1 MASGVP
7 EPTCIPELYNLRPK
21 GHIYAGIAAEIWQL
35 FGGRREEALKIVH
48 AASEL
53 YPYMKTGGLA
63 DAVGALAGTFA
74 DMGHEVAAFLPGYRD
89 ALAHPAAAG
98 AERKYRLKIE
108 MGGQYLSGDVLA
120 FSPRRHLTV
129 YLVCRD
135 EFFDRS
141 GPYGTGDRDYED
153 NADRFI
159 FFCKAVVETMRLAD
173 LGADIVHAH
182 DWEAALLPLLLR
194 EAERRF
200 GVTLAMKTV
209 FTVHNIAYQGL
220 FPEACFQRTNL
231 PEELFNMDGLEYYG
245 QVNFLKGGIM
255 FADRVTT
262 VSPRYAKEIQTPEF
276 GCGLEGVVQTRADD
290 LFGLINGVDTAIW
303 NPTTDAMIPSHYS
316 AADLAG
322 KRDCRNALL
331 KQCGLDPNYNAPIFG
346 MVCRFIEQKGVEM
359 VLANSDFFAGR
370 DCRLVVLG
378 TGDKQME
385 RDFRSLATEFPTRIF
400 MCTRLDEPM
409 SHLIEAGSDF
419 FVMPSL
425 FEPCGLNQMYS
436 QVYGTVP
443 VVSRVGGLVDTV
455 RDADED
461 PAGGTGI
468 MCEPNAA
475 ALREALER
483 AFKLFGN
490 KPRYAAIQQRCMAR
504 DFSWK
509 TAAVAYEA
517 LYHDSL

>member
-1 MASGVP
+1 M
-7 EPTCIPELYNLRPK
+7 
-21 GHIYAGIAAEIWQL
+21 
-35 FGGRREEALKIVH
+35 KIVH

-63 DAVGALAGTFA
+63 DAVGALTGTFA
-74 DMGHEVAAFLPGYRD
+74 DMGHEVSAFLPGYRD

-120 FSPRRHLTV
+120 FSPRRNLTV

-141 GPYGTGDRDYED
+141 NPYGNGDRDYED

-159 FFCKAVVETMRLAD
+159 FFCKAVVETIRLGE
-173 LGADIVHAH
+173 LGADIVHMH
-182 DWEAALLPLLLR
+182 DWQAALLPLLLR

-200 GVTLAMKTV
+200 GTTLAMKTV
-209 FTVHNIAYQGL
+209 FTVHNISYQGL
-220 FPEACFQRTNL
+220 FPEASFQRTNL
-231 PEELFNMDGLEYYG
+231 PEEMFSKDGLEYYG

-290 LFGLINGVDTAIW
+290 LSGLINGVDTAVW
-303 NPTTDAMIPSHYS
+303 NPSTDAMIPANYS
-316 AADLAG
+316 AASLAG

-331 KQCGLDPNYNAPIFG
+331 KQCGFDPNSNTPIFG
-346 MVCRFIEQKGVEM
+346 MVCRLFEQKGIDL
-359 VLANSDFFAGR
+359 VLENSAFFTGR

-378 TGDKQME
+378 TGDKRME
-385 RDFRSLATEFPTRIF
+385 RDFRRLATEFPRRIF
-400 MCTRLDEPM
+400 MCAKLDEPM

-443 VVSRVGGLVDTV
+443 IVSRVGGLVDTV

-475 ALREALER
+475 ALRDALER
-483 AFKLFGN
+483 ALKLFGN

-509 TAAVAYEA
+509 TAALAYEA
-517 LYHDSL
+517 LYRDSL

>member
-1 MASGVP
+1 
-7 EPTCIPELYNLRPK
+7 
-21 GHIYAGIAAEIWQL
+21 
-35 FGGRREEALKIVH
+35 LKIVH

-63 DAVGALAGTFA
+63 DAVGALTVTFA
-74 DMGHEVAAFLPGYRD
+74 DMGHEVSAFLPGYRD
-89 ALAHPAAAG
+89 ALAHPEAAG
-98 AERKYRLKIE
+98 AERKFRLKIE

-120 FSPRRHLTV
+120 FSPRKHLTV

-135 EFFDRS
+135 EFFDRRQ
-141 GPYGTGDRDYED
+141 PYGNGERDYED

-159 FFCKAVVETMRLAD
+159 FFCKAVAETMRLAE

-182 DWEAALLPLLLR
+182 DWQAALLPLLLR

-209 FTVHNIAYQGL
+209 FTVHNISYQGL

-231 PEELFNMDGLEYYG
+231 PDELFNKDGLEYYG
-245 QVNFLKGGIM
+245 QVNFMKGGIM

-290 LFGLINGVDTAIW
+290 LFGLINGVDTAVW
-303 NPTTDAMIPSHYS
+303 NPATDAMIPAHFN
-316 AADLAG
+316 AGNLAG
-322 KRDCRNALL
+322 KRECRRALL
-331 KQCGLDPNYNAPIFG
+331 TQCGMDPLSNDPIFG
-346 MVCRFIEQKGVEM
+346 MVCRLTEQKGVDL
-359 VLANSDFFAGR
+359 VLASSKFFSGR
-370 DCRLVVLG
+370 ECRLVVLG
-378 TGDKQME
+378 KGDKRME
-385 RDFRSLATEFPTRIF
+385 VDFRALAAEFPEKVFI
-400 MCTRLDEPM
+400 CSRLDEAM

-443 VVSRVGGLVDTV
+443 IVSRVGGLVDTV

-461 PAGGTGI
+461 QAGGTGI
-468 MCEPNAA
+468 MCEPNAS
-475 ALREALER
+475 ALGDALER
-483 AFKLFGN
+483 ALKLFGN
-490 KPRYAAIQQRCMAR
+490 KPRYAAIQQRGMAR
-504 DFSWK
+504 DFSWR
-509 TAAVAYEA
+509 TAAAAYET
-517 LYHDSL
+517 LYRDSL